1 MHNRRHTPCMD
12 SDCSWFTSTAINRK
26 ENYSTLYTET
36 ALLLGVVDLGIA
48 TDEETSLL
56 AAWKKYR
63 ILSSRKNQT

>member
-1 MHNRRHTPCMD
+1 MD

-26 ENYSTLYTET
+26 ENYSTLYSET

-63 ILSSRKNQT
+63 ILSSRKNQTQCK